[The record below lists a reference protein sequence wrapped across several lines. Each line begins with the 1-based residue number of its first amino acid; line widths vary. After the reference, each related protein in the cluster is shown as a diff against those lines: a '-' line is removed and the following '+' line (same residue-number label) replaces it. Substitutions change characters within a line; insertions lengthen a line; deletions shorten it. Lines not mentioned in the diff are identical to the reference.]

1 MLALMD
7 LHTAELMQ
15 INAGA
20 IYNNS
25 VLDPDKSQRA
35 KEIYAEF
42 DKQKAVW
49 LTNGGTESDWNTLV
63 NNKKTQIVLHTNKV
77 LLKDIYEK
85 KGADDAFN
93 FINDLN
99 DKLTTNPKYFSGITI
114 NQKLFVEGLNAE
126 FSNLQTAKKL
136 KDQEIS
142 KEQTSNFN
150 NLNQKIKLGEILSV
164 EDILA
169 SNTSVPQKML

>member
-1 MLALMD
+1 MF
-7 LHTAELMQ
+7 
-15 INAGA
+15 
-20 IYNNS
+20 
-25 VLDPDKSQRA
+25 P
-35 KEIYAEF
+35 
-42 DKQKAVW
+42 
-49 LTNGGTESDWNTLV
+49 SD
-63 NNKKTQIVLHTNKV
+63 
-77 LLKDIYEK
+77 
-85 KGADDAFN
+85 

-150 NLNQKIKLGEILSV
+150 NLNQRIKLGEILSV

-169 SNTSVPQKML
+169 SNTSVPQKNALIDNNQGNINKQKTINSQQFQDLFNQYQFPNSYLNEDDGVSVSDIRENADIQIEEIDSASQQFRKEKANEQIQK